1 MIKLQVEVYM
11 ESLADRLRIVREEKG
26 LSLRALAKELNIH
39 FSTLGSYEQGRRNPD
54 VETLARLANYYGVS
68 TDYLLG
74 IVDIPKVRLKGEV
87 KLKPSKPQK
96 MIPLLGRVS
105 AGNGVHAEDDVIGE
119 VSVDADEAVDFA
131 LTVQGHSMHPKFM
144 NGDIVFVRKQP
155 TVRNGQIAVVRING
169 EDGVIKYFFKRA
181 DGVVLKS
188 ENPEYKPQFIPA
200 TKWDQECGIIGIV
213 TSFTRY
219 LIDES

>member
-1 MIKLQVEVYM
+1 MIKLQVEVSM

-54 VETLARLANYYGVS
+54 VETLVRLASYYGVS

-74 IVDIPKVRLKGEV
+74 IVDIPEVRLKGEV

-131 LTVQGHSMHPKFM
+131 LTVQGHSMHPRFM

-169 EDGVIKYFFKRA
+169 EDGVIKYFFKRP

-188 ENPEYKPQFIPA
+188 ENPEYKPQFISA
-200 TKWDQECGIIGIV
+200 TKWDQECAVIGVV
-213 TSFTRY
+213 TSYKRNV
-219 LIDES
+219 IDEV